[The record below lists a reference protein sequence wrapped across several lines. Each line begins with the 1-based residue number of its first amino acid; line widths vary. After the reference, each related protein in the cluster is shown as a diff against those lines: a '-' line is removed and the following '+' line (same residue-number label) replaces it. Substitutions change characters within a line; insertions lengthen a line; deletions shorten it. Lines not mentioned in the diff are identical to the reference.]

1 VMLSTRR
8 ANRASR
14 QSGVRESAAPG
25 GGGAGGRAVL
35 HVQLS
40 DYGRSRAIIEHLV
53 GKLEDERRMRS
64 DSPERREDTNS
75 RPYIAPELM
84 SSGHHW
90 GIAADIWSLGCLL
103 ARMGSSEPL
112 QTRDEADPSVGPM
125 ATMLAALEQGHELP
139 QPVVTVTEKCVKVS
153 SHKRPTTQFLVRSLG
168 RQRMLLQSEADNKPG
183 GRQSMARQSMAPRQS
198 MAQLRTSTASAPPVP
213 VGLPAPVGHAPI
225 QRPPLAG
232 RNSGNSGSRVS
243 AVHESPAGAPEPA
256 PLPPPRDSV
265 IRKLAAAGV
274 PPPMEESSSRTT
286 LSTGWGGLLKFVNR
300 IVSSNPEQTADNRRN
315 TNTEVRAA
323 MLNTMDDLLSEALSE
338 ASVSNVSAKAGQ
350 SARLQALLRE
360 AMEAKSNEAG
370 VAKSNESAST
380 AAPSAAATMAS
391 PNEPLKSSQ
400 LNAAAQKGSDAKHGA
415 ARKMK
420 DILAEAMSISTDSVR
435 EKLKRVMEQSVAE
448 AKHDVPE
455 KSTSLGRRVLGEKSM
470 RPPRDPGL
478 PETLNI
484 YERESSMIKDARL
497 RI

>member
-1 VMLSTRR
+1 
-8 ANRASR
+8 
-14 QSGVRESAAPG
+14 
-25 GGGAGGRAVL
+25 
-35 HVQLS
+35 
-40 DYGRSRAIIEHLV
+40 
-53 GKLEDERRMRS
+53 
-64 DSPERREDTNS
+64 
-75 RPYIAPELM
+75 
-84 SSGHHW
+84 
-90 GIAADIWSLGCLL
+90 
-103 ARMGSSEPL
+103 
-112 QTRDEADPSVGPM
+112 
-125 ATMLAALEQGHELP
+125 
-139 QPVVTVTEKCVKVS
+139 
-153 SHKRPTTQFLVRSLG
+153 
-168 RQRMLLQSEADNKPG
+168 
-183 GRQSMARQSMAPRQS
+183 
-198 MAQLRTSTASAPPVP
+198 
-213 VGLPAPVGHAPI
+213 
-225 QRPPLAG
+225 
-232 RNSGNSGSRVS
+232 
-243 AVHESPAGAPEPA
+243 
-256 PLPPPRDSV
+256 
-265 IRKLAAAGV
+265 V

-286 LSTGWGGLLKFVNR
+286 LSTGWGGVLKFVNR